1 MERWTSEETVGAE
14 KLQMNMEE
22 DKKVPKRMVELELN
36 LHQMMEL
43 AGTFG
48 VVIRSMVEEPEYT

>member
-1 MERWTSEETVGAE
+1 MERWTTEETVGAE
-14 KLQMNMEE
+14 KVQINMEE
-22 DKKVPKRMVELELN
+22 DRKVPKRMVELELN

-48 VVIRSMVEEPEYT
+48 VVIRSMVEELEYT